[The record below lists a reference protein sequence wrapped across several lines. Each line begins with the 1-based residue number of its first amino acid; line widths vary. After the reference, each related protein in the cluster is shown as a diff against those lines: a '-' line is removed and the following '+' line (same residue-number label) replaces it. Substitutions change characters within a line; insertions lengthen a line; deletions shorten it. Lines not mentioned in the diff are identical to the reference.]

1 MKLFSIRSIILILV
15 VLAFVLETPRGKILG
30 LMSSAWSFVV
40 ESGDKAQLEDI
51 PATLRPDAF
60 YGHPAARG
68 FMTADGHKFFF
79 DGTVTGWRNDDGLSW
94 SYVGD
99 GKVQITNHRTGES
112 VMARYAGVEKQVRGY

>member
-1 MKLFSIRSIILILV
+1 MKLFSIRSIILILI

-51 PATLRPDAF
+51 PATLSPYAF
-60 YGHPAARG
+60 YGHTASHG

-79 DGTVTGWRNDDGLSW
+79 DGTVTGWRNDDSLSW
-94 SYVGD
+94 SYIGG
-99 GKVQITNHRTGES
+99 GKLQITNHRTGES
-112 VMARYAGVEKQVRGY
+112 ITARYAGVERQVRGY

>member
-1 MKLFSIRSIILILV
+1 MKLLSIRSILLILV
-15 VLAFVLETPRGKILG
+15 VLGFVLETPRSKILG

-79 DGTVTGWRNDDGLSW
+79 DGTVTGWKNDDSLSW
-94 SYVGD
+94 SYMGD
-99 GKVQITNHRTGES
+99 GKLQITNHRTGES
-112 VMARYAGVEKQVRGY
+112 VMALYAGVDRQVRRY

>member
-1 MKLFSIRSIILILV
+1 MKLLSIRSILVILI
-15 VLAFVLETPRGKILG
+15 VLAFLLETPRGKIFG
-30 LMSSAWSFVV
+30 LLSSAWSSVV

-51 PATLRPDAF
+51 PATLRPNAF

-79 DGTVTGWRNDDGLSW
+79 DGAVTGWRNDDSLSW

-99 GKVQITNHRTGES
+99 GKMRITNHRTGES
-112 VMARYAGVEKQVRGY
+112 IAARYAGVERQVRGY